1 MTLRQ
6 QQGEPGGPGAR
17 KSVRSVRSARSV
29 RSVRSARSARS
40 AARLPI
46 VRHDFRISQ
55 DHGFCGI
62 PDTNLLV
69 YRRLGRTYVATMPT
83 DVPSACL
90 GDNIRSIAAVYG
102 GASLQPLNS
111 VAKITGPLRVTDIS
125 ERFVFTYESGSLCI
139 RYGLSVWPLKFRRI
153 SAIELSLI
161 TWT

>member
-1 MTLRQ
+1 MTLRR

-17 KSVRSVRSARSV
+17 KSVRSVRSAR
-29 RSVRSARSARS
+29 
-40 AARLPI
+40 ARLPI
-46 VRHDFRISQ
+46 IRHDFRISQ
-55 DHGFCGI
+55 VHGFYGI

-102 GASLQPLNS
+102 GASLRPLNS
-111 VAKITGPLRVTDIS
+111 VAKIAGPLRVTDIS

-139 RYGLSVWPLKFRRI
+139 RYGRTVWPLKFRRI
-153 SAIELSLI
+153 SAIELALI